1 MQPIS
6 VRNFVV
12 AVLVVVAGCTND
24 SVAPAVQS
32 ISAARP
38 DKTKIDKTAILAG
51 AGDIA
56 DCNSP
61 GDELTAALLDDI
73 GGTVFTA
80 GDNAYEAGT
89 PLDFALCYHPS
100 WGRHKARTRPALGN
114 HEYITPG
121 AAGYYAYFGTAAHP
135 PFGYYSYDIGSWHV
149 VVIDSERQTVLRDPV
164 QQAWLRADLAANPAL
179 CTLAYF
185 HHPRFSSGSTHG
197 SDPNMEEIWQIL
209 YDANADVVISGHEHN
224 YERFAPQTPQGVAD
238 PVRGIREFVVGTG
251 GRSLYG
257 FGPPIANSEV
267 RYNADFG
274 VIKLILKRG
283 RYNWEFIA
291 TDSRVVDA
299 GKDGC
304 H

>member
-1 MQPIS
+1 MQSIPFRLNLIIAAS
-6 VRNFVV
+6 
-12 AVLVVVAGCTND
+12 LVIGGCTTD
-24 SVAPAVQS
+24 SVAPGVQS
-32 ISAARP
+32 TSVARP
-38 DKTKIDKTAILAG
+38 DKHNTVILAG

-56 DCNSP
+56 DCNSS
-61 GDELTAALLDDI
+61 GDELTAVLLDDI

-121 AAGYYAYFGTAAHP
+121 AAGYYAYFGEAAHP

-149 VVIDSERQTVLRDPV
+149 VVIDSERQTILRDPV

-197 SDPNMEEIWQIL
+197 SDPNMEDIWQIL
-209 YDANADVVISGHEHN
+209 YDANAEVVISAHEHN

-238 PVRGIREFVVGTG
+238 PERGIREFVVGTG
-251 GRSLYG
+251 GRNLYG

-274 VIKLILKRG
+274 VIKLMLKRG

-291 TDSRVVDA
+291 TGSQIIDA
-299 GKDGC
+299 GKGDC